1 MAQPIGW
8 VKPYVNSTIEFN
20 IHILGSIEP
29 EGHSTSLV
37 LCFFFPGDT
46 QTRGA
51 KKETGEM
58 DVGYDMMM
66 ERRERPKQDVLPNYA
81 CSMVLSVLEENACT
95 GWNACPNLTET
106 IKTVGMEPMI
116 LI

>member
-1 MAQPIGW
+1 
-8 VKPYVNSTIEFN
+8 
-20 IHILGSIEP
+20 
-29 EGHSTSLV
+29 
-37 LCFFFPGDT
+37 
-46 QTRGA
+46 
-51 KKETGEM
+51 M

-66 ERRERPKQDVLPNYA
+66 ERRESPKQDVLPNYA

-95 GWNACPNLTET
+95 GWSACPNLTET